1 MTLLTKQDT
10 HISLSIKKGKEMHGQ
25 KIIYTLLTE
34 YSKLDEKDIF
44 DPQRVENLSC
54 LAKIKASHLITMLK
68 EKRCGKFKTKA
79 RTNGRKQLR
88 YISKEEVT
96 PPTIQLE
103 TIIMSLL
110 IDVREECAL
119 VTVDDVGEYFLV
131 IIEDYVLL
139 KLTEDTV
146 VLMCQINP
154 KYLPFV
160 TQKGGKLGLHMYLKK
175 VVIAAYN
182 QI

>member
-1 MTLLTKQDT
+1 
-10 HISLSIKKGKEMHGQ
+10 
-25 KIIYTLLTE
+25 
-34 YSKLDEKDIF
+34 
-44 DPQRVENLSC
+44 
-54 LAKIKASHLITMLK
+54 
-68 EKRCGKFKTKA
+68 
-79 RTNGRKQLR
+79 
-88 YISKEEVT
+88 
-96 PPTIQLE
+96 
-103 TIIMSLL
+103 MSLL

-160 TQKGGKLGLHMYLKK
+160 TQRGGS
-175 VVIAAYN
+175 
-182 QI
+182 

>member
-160 TQKGGKLGLHMYLKK
+160 TQRGGS
-175 VVIAAYN
+175 
-182 QI
+182 